1 MIVDSTAILET
12 YTLDKTVKKK
22 TIIVKQNLQVTLY
35 KEVRGEAICK
45 ELCLVHKCTFIAQE
59 LFEYF
64 GMLFESEVTF
74 AAYILYYSKPLSH
87 L

>member
-12 YTLDKTVKKK
+12 YTLDKTVKK

-45 ELCLVHKCTFIAQE
+45 ELCLVHKCTFIVQE
-59 LFEYF
+59 LCEYF
-64 GMLFESEVTF
+64 GILFELEVTF

>member
-12 YTLDKTVKKK
+12 YTLDKTVKKNNNCEK
-22 TIIVKQNLQVTLY
+22 NLQVTLY

-59 LFEYF
+59 LCEYF
-64 GMLFESEVTF
+64 GILFELEVTF
-74 AAYILYYSKPLSH
+74 AAYILYYSKP
-87 L
+87 